1 MARPIALITGASSGI
16 GERIALR
23 LASSGH
29 DLVLVARRGDEL
41 ARVAALAA
49 AVGAASETIVAD
61 LSQAADVAKVEV
73 RILDDAR
80 PIEILVNNA
89 GYGRFGKITELDA
102 AGEANEIAVNVT
114 ALTLLSR
121 AALVAMAPRKRGGI
135 LNVASL
141 ASFIPFPGFTT
152 YAATKAFVTSFS
164 EAIAEENRLHNITV
178 TAVCPGPT
186 ETNFFAAA
194 KAVPFSAKGMQ
205 TPEAVVKKALK
216 AVKAGKPLVISGL
229 ANYIGAVF
237 GTIAPDSLVTRVVGN
252 VLRPK
257 LKEKK

>member
-41 ARVAALAA
+41 ARVAEEAA
-49 AVGAASETIVAD
+49 SVGATCETIVAD
-61 LSQAADVAKVEV
+61 LAHAEDVARVET
-73 RILDDAR
+73 RILDEGR
-80 PIEILVNNA
+80 PIEIVVNNA
-89 GYGRFGKITELDA
+89 GYGRFGKITELDG

-121 AALVAMAPRKRGGI
+121 AALVAMARRKRGGI

-152 YAATKAFVTSFS
+152 YAATKAYVRHFTLALHE
-164 EAIAEENRLHNITV
+164 EAR
-178 TAVCPGPT
+178 
-186 ETNFFAAA
+186 
-194 KAVPFSAKGMQ
+194 PFGVQ
-205 TPEAVVKKALK
+205 
-216 AVKAGKPLVISGL
+216 
-229 ANYIGAVF
+229 IGRAHV
-237 GTIAPDSLVTRVVGN
+237 
-252 VLRPK
+252 
-257 LKEKK
+257 

>member
-1 MARPIALITGASSGI
+1 MARPITLITGASSGI

-41 ARVAALAA
+41 TRVAALAA
-49 AVGAASETIVAD
+49 VAGAASETIVAD
-61 LSQAADVAKVEV
+61 LSQSADVAKVEA
-73 RILDDAR
+73 RILDATR

-89 GYGRFGKITELDA
+89 GFGRFGKITELDA

-141 ASFIPFPGFTT
+141 A
-152 YAATKAFVTSFS
+152 
-164 EAIAEENRLHNITV
+164 
-178 TAVCPGPT
+178 
-186 ETNFFAAA
+186 
-194 KAVPFSAKGMQ
+194 
-205 TPEAVVKKALK
+205 
-216 AVKAGKPLVISGL
+216 
-229 ANYIGAVF
+229 
-237 GTIAPDSLVTRVVGN
+237 
-252 VLRPK
+252 
-257 LKEKK
+257 

>member
-49 AVGAASETIVAD
+49 AAGAASETIVAD
-61 LSQAADVAKVEV
+61 LSQPDDVAKVEA

-80 PIEILVNNA
+80 PIDILVNNA
-89 GYGRFGKITELDA
+89 GYGRFGKITELDG

-152 YAATKAFVTSFS
+152 YAATKAYVRHFTLALHEEAKPFGVRVTCV
-164 EAIAEENRLHNITV
+164 A
-178 TAVCPGPT
+178 PGFTPT
-186 ETNFFAAA
+186 GFQERGGL
-194 KAVPFSAKGMQ
+194 SQ
-205 TPEAVVKKALK
+205 S
-216 AVKAGKPLVISGL
+216 SGL
-229 ANYIGAVF
+229 PNFLLTSADTVARAALEALRDGRALVVPGWMNALSARFLSLMPSFLLRRMGAIGSRF
-237 GTIAPDSLVTRVVGN
+237 PR
-252 VLRPK
+252 
-257 LKEKK
+257 